1 MEEHINNSIKIIDNM
16 LYNIDILIDLL
27 NIYQNG

>member
-16 LYNIDILIDLL
+16 LYNIDILINLL
-27 NIYQNG
+27 KIYQNG